1 MAALFRV
8 RSEIGEP
15 VALNSVLYWF
25 TSPWTKT
32 VGFPIE
38 TFGNDEKELDPARKH
53 TEKTIRD
60 RF

>member
-1 MAALFRV
+1 MRF
-8 RSEIGEP
+8 EIGEP